1 MSRYIEFRIDNNDV
15 ITFMNWYR
23 NYLKYEKK
31 HTEGSIVDTL
41 IHMVG
46 NPHKY
51 DDDYQKFRAEKGV
64 INE

>member
-1 MSRYIEFRIDNNDV
+1 
-15 ITFMNWYR
+15 MNWYR